1 MRFIQT
7 FQGNPS
13 MAKLLSSLFFA
24 ALLIVFNNAAVAEQ
38 SAGSQPESQLAAVL
52 GAWSDANAP
61 GIAVGILKDGEVVLA
76 EGFGSANL
84 EHQVAIS
91 ADTVFDIASVSK
103 QFAGM
108 SIAMLALDGKLSLDA
123 DIRDY
128 LPEVPDFGST
138 ITVRHLL
145 HHASGVR
152 DWVSL
157 MVMSGQTMEDVISF
171 YQIMSMVRNQTH
183 LNFEPGDEA
192 SYSNTGYN
200 LLARI
205 VEVVSGESFPDW
217 TARNL
222 FQPLGMNDTYFP
234 SHHDLVRNNRAD
246 SYHKVSDGR
255 YRRVGNQ
262 LTALGSSSLHTT
274 VNDLLKWV
282 RNFETGQVGGAEAYE
297 LITTSAPLNNGEP
310 GVYGFGLALTTWREL
325 ELVSHGGSWAGF
337 RTWLGYF
344 PEERLG
350 VVVLGNYTGFDSG
363 GTGFSIAEALTGRKE
378 AEAESQQPAE
388 EPAES
393 TESAEN
399 SGHESEGVFD
409 GSVNPDALDEYT
421 GHFHLA
427 DIGFV
432 LSLER
437 EEGGLFYTFLDRKLL
452 TMVANDTFVSDD
464 ATKIRFSRDD
474 SGAVSGMSV
483 QMFGGEFAGALLEP
497 QVDAGK
503 MAEIAGSYYSPE
515 LDTTYSLTERNGELF
530 ATHHRNEDVQLF
542 PKEDDTYVTSAWF
555 MSEIRFDRDEAGQ
568 ITGLRASSPRSR
580 NIVLHRN

>member
-1 MRFIQT
+1 MV
-7 FQGNPS
+7 
-13 MAKLLSSLFFA
+13 KLLSSLFITA
-24 ALLIVFNNAAVAEQ
+24 VLILFSSGTVAEQ
-38 SAGSQPESQLAAVL
+38 SAGSQPEAELATVL
-52 GAWSDANAP
+52 EAWSDANAP

-76 EGFGSANL
+76 DGFGSANL

-108 SIAMLALDGKLSLDA
+108 SIALLALDGKLSLDA
-123 DIRDY
+123 DIREY
-128 LPEVPDFGST
+128 LPEVPDFGPT

-145 HHASGVR
+145 HHVSGVR

-171 YQIMSMVRNQTH
+171 DQIMRMVRNQTH
-183 LNFEPGDEA
+183 LNFKPGDEA

-246 SYHKVSDGR
+246 SYHKVSDGK

-282 RNFETGQVGGAEAYE
+282 RNFETGQVGGAEAYK
-297 LITTSAPLNNGEP
+297 LVTTSAPLNNGEP
-310 GVYGFGLALTTWREL
+310 GVYGFGLALSTWREL

-350 VVVLGNYTGFDSG
+350 IVVLGNYTGFDSG
-363 GTGFSIAEALTGRKE
+363 KTGFAIAEVLTGRKE
-378 AEAESQQPAE
+378 AETETQQSAG
-388 EPAES
+388 
-393 TESAEN
+393 ESAKEFAED
-399 SGHESEGVFD
+399 STKDSAKDSAKDAEGVFE
-409 GSVNPDALDEYT
+409 GSVNPDTLDEYT

-432 LSLER
+432 LTLER
-437 EEGGLFYTFLDRKLL
+437 EEDGLFYTFLDRKSL
-452 TMVANDTFVSDD
+452 TAVGKDTFVTDD
-464 ATKIRFSRDD
+464 SARVMFARDD
-474 SGAVSGMSV
+474 SGAV
-483 QMFGGEFAGALLEP
+483 
-497 QVDAGK
+497 
-503 MAEIAGSYYSPE
+503 
-515 LDTTYSLTERNGELF
+515 
-530 ATHHRNEDVQLF
+530 
-542 PKEDDTYVTSAWF
+542 
-555 MSEIRFDRDEAGQ
+555 
-568 ITGLRASSPRSR
+568 TGLTVQIIAPSCVM
-580 NIVLHRN
+580 N